1 MKNLLIVFG
10 VVSGFVGIWWF
21 FPDNSD
27 VCYRYLDGRYS
38 KKTATNILIS
48 RRERVGSE
56 FGIIDYC
63 RGSIPYVD
71 PDKLIINKEGF
82 WDSFYSDK

>member
-1 MKNLLIVFG
+1 MKNFLIFTLTISG
-10 VVSGFVGIWWF
+10 VLGIWWF

-38 KKTATNILIS
+38 RKTATNILLS

-71 PDKLIINKEGF
+71 QDKLIINKEPQVQNI
-82 WDSFYSDK
+82 

>member
-1 MKNLLIVFG
+1 MKGLIIFSGAILG
-10 VVSGFVGIWWF
+10 VLGIWWF

-38 KKTATNILIS
+38 KKTATNILLS

-63 RGSIPYVD
+63 RKYIPYVD
-71 PDKLIINKEGF
+71 PDKLIINQEGF